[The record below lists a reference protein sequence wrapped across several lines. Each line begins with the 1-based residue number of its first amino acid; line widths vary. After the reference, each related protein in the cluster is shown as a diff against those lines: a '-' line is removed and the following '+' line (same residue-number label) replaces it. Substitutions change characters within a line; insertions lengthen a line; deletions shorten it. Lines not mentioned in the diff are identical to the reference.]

1 MSAGG
6 DIPDSVSNSISNSF
20 AIRLI
25 HWQRQHGRHHLPW
38 QNTRDAY
45 RVWLSEIMLQ
55 QTQVGTV
62 IPYYRRF
69 LQCFPNIQSLASA
82 SLDEVMAQW
91 SGLGYYSR
99 ARNLHKAAQRIGGE
113 YGGIFPE
120 EVDII
125 RQLPGI
131 GRSTAAAIAVFA
143 FGKRAAIL
151 DGNVKRIFSRCF
163 GIEGYP
169 GEKQVE
175 AQLWQ
180 KAEALLPK
188 RDESSIQHDIE
199 DYTQALMD
207 LGATLCTRAHPRCG
221 SCPLRLECIAFR
233 DNRVGSLPTPRPR
246 KILPEREAV
255 LLLVVAQGKIL
266 LEKRPS
272 TGIWGALWSL
282 PEMGMNENVI
292 EYCLRFGINVR
303 PMSQMEALTH
313 TFTHFRL
320 RIYPLI
326 LQVIS
331 RSPGHLAPEVL
342 SQSGNPCVWMMP
354 EDALKA
360 AIPSPVRKVLL
371 QYTSQTE
378 PLEILVIADN

>member
-1 MSAGG
+1 MNTGG
-6 DIPDSVSNSISNSF
+6 DISDSVSNSF

-25 HWQRQHGRHHLPW
+25 HWQRQYGRHHLPW

-69 LQCFPNIQSLASA
+69 LQRFPAMQNLAAA

-99 ARNLHKAAQRIGGE
+99 ARNLHKAAQRIVGE
-113 YGGIFPE
+113 HGGIFPE
-120 EVDII
+120 QVDVI

-151 DGNVKRIFSRCF
+151 DGNVKRIFSRYF

-169 GEKQVE
+169 GEKSVE
-175 AQLWQ
+175 MQLWQ
-180 KAEALLPK
+180 KAEALLPAK
-188 RDESSIQHDIE
+188 DENSIERDIE
-199 DYTQALMD
+199 AYTQALMD
-207 LGATLCTRAHPRCG
+207 LGATICTRAHPRCG

-233 DNRVGSLPTPRPR
+233 DNRVHRLPTPRPR
-246 KILPEREAV
+246 KVLPEREAA
-255 LLLVVAQGKIL
+255 LLLVVTQGKIL

-272 TGIWGALWSL
+272 AGVWGALWSL

-292 EYCLRFGINVR
+292 EYCMQFGINVR
-303 PMSQMEALTH
+303 PMSQMEAFIH

-320 RIYPLI
+320 RIHPLI

-331 RSPGHLAPEVL
+331 GSPDHLSPVAL
-342 SQSGNPCVWMMP
+342 SQSGNQWVWMMP

-378 PLEILVIADN
+378 PFEILAMADN

>member
-6 DIPDSVSNSISNSF
+6 DISDSISNFF

-69 LQCFPNIQSLASA
+69 LQCFPDMQSLASA

-99 ARNLHKAAQRIGGE
+99 ARNLHKAAQRIMSEHGGT
-113 YGGIFPE
+113 FPE
-120 EVDII
+120 QVEVI
-125 RQLPGI
+125 RQLPGV
-131 GRSTAAAIAVFA
+131 GRSTAAAIGVFA

-169 GEKQVE
+169 GEKHVE
-175 AQLWQ
+175 TQLWQ
-180 KAEALLPK
+180 IAEALLPK
-188 RDESSIQHDIE
+188 RDESPIERDIE

-207 LGATLCTRAHPRCG
+207 LGATICTRAHPRCG
-221 SCPLRLECIAFR
+221 SCPLRPECIAFR
-233 DNRVGSLPTPRPR
+233 DNCVGSLPTPRPR
-246 KILPEREAV
+246 KILPEREAA

-272 TGIWGALWSL
+272 AGIWGALWSL
-282 PEMGMNENVI
+282 PEMQVNENVI
-292 EYCLRFGINVR
+292 EYCMQLGINVR
-303 PMSQMEALTH
+303 LISRMEVFAH

-320 RIYPLI
+320 WIYPLI

-331 RSPGHLAPEVL
+331 RSPGHLSPEAL
-342 SQSGNPCVWMMP
+342 SQPGNQWVWMMP

-371 QYTSQTE
+371 QYTSQIE
-378 PLEILVIADN
+378 PLEILAMADN

>member
-1 MSAGG
+1 MNTGG
-6 DIPDSVSNSISNSF
+6 DISNSTWNSF

-25 HWQRQHGRHHLPW
+25 QWQRQHGRHHLPW

-45 RVWLSEIMLQ
+45 RIWLSEIMLQ

-69 LQCFPNIQSLASA
+69 LQCFPDMQSLASA

-99 ARNLHKAAQRIGGE
+99 ARNLHKAAHRIVGE

-120 EVDII
+120 EVDVI
-125 RQLPGI
+125 RQLPGV
-131 GRSTAAAIAVFA
+131 GRSTAAAIVVFA

-169 GEKQVE
+169 GEKHVE
-175 AQLWQ
+175 MQLWQ
-180 KAEALLPK
+180 IAEALLPK
-188 RDESSIQHDIE
+188 RDESSVERDIE

-207 LGATLCTRAHPRCG
+207 LGATVCTRAHPRCG

-233 DNRVGSLPTPRPR
+233 DNHIHRLPTPRPR
-246 KILPEREAV
+246 KVLPERETA
-255 LLLVVAQGKIL
+255 LLLMVAQGRIL
-266 LEKRPS
+266 LEKRPN

-282 PEMGMNENVI
+282 PEMQMNENVI
-292 EYCLRFGINVR
+292 EYCMRLGINVR
-303 PMSQMEALTH
+303 PISQMGAFTH

-320 RIYPLI
+320 RIHPLI
-326 LQVIS
+326 LRVIS
-331 RSPGHLAPEVL
+331 GSPGHLSPAALP
-342 SQSGNPCVWMMP
+342 QSGNQWVWMMP

-371 QYTSQTE
+371 QYASRTE
-378 PLEILVIADN
+378 FLEIPATADN

>member
-6 DIPDSVSNSISNSF
+6 NIPDSISNSISNSF

-25 HWQRQHGRHHLPW
+25 QWQREHGRHHLPW

-45 RVWLSEIMLQ
+45 LIWLSEIMLQ

-69 LQCFPNIQSLASA
+69 LQCFPDIQSLASV

-99 ARNLHKAAQRIGGE
+99 ARNLHKAAQRIVGE
-113 YGGIFPE
+113 YDGIFPE

-125 RQLPGI
+125 RQLPGV

-169 GEKQVE
+169 GEKSVE
-175 AQLWQ
+175 TQLWQ
-180 KAEALLPK
+180 KAEALLPAQ
-188 RDESSIQHDIE
+188 DENSIERDIE
-199 DYTQALMD
+199 TYTQALMD
-207 LGATLCTRAHPRCG
+207 LGATLCTRVHPRCG

-233 DNRVGSLPTPRPR
+233 DNRVHRLPTPRPR
-246 KILPEREAV
+246 KILPERETA
-255 LLLVVAQGKIL
+255 LLLMVAQGRIL
-266 LEKRPS
+266 LEKRPNR
-272 TGIWGALWSL
+272 GIWGALWSL
-282 PEMGMNENVI
+282 PEMRMNENVI
-292 EYCLRFGINVR
+292 EYCMRLGINVQ
-303 PMSQMEALTH
+303 PMSQMGAFTH

-326 LQVIS
+326 LQVIP
-331 RSPGHLAPEVL
+331 RPPDHWHQRFYHRPG
-342 SQSGNPCVWMMP
+342 
-354 EDALKA
+354 
-360 AIPSPVRKVLL
+360 IPVHG
-371 QYTSQTE
+371 
-378 PLEILVIADN
+378 

>member
-6 DIPDSVSNSISNSF
+6 NIPDSFVT
-20 AIRLI
+20 RLI
-25 HWQRQHGRHHLPW
+25 RWQREHGRHHLPW

-45 RVWLSEIMLQ
+45 RIWLSEIMLQ

-69 LQCFPNIQSLASA
+69 LQCFPDVQSLASA
-82 SLDEVMAQW
+82 SLDEVMVQW

-99 ARNLHKAAQRIGGE
+99 ARNLHKAAQRIMSEHSGA
-113 YGGIFPE
+113 FPE
-120 EVDII
+120 QVDVI

-151 DGNVKRIFSRCF
+151 DGNVKRILSRCF

-169 GEKQVE
+169 GEKHVE
-175 AQLWQ
+175 TQLWQ
-180 KAEALLPK
+180 IAEALLPAK
-188 RDESSIQHDIE
+188 DENSIERDIE

-221 SCPLRLECIAFR
+221 SCPLRLDCIAFR
-233 DNRVGSLPTPRPR
+233 DNRVHRLPTPRPR
-246 KILPEREAV
+246 KVLPERETA
-255 LLLVVAQGKIL
+255 LLLVVAQGQIL

-272 TGIWGALWSL
+272 AGIWGALWSL
-282 PEMGMNENVI
+282 PEMQMNENVI
-292 EYCLRFGINVR
+292 EYCMRFGINVR

-331 RSPGHLAPEVL
+331 RSPGHLASEAL
-342 SQSGNPCVWMMP
+342 SQSGNCCVWMMP

-378 PLEILVIADN
+378 PLEILAMVDN

>member
-6 DIPDSVSNSISNSF
+6 DMSDSIANSF
-20 AIRLI
+20 STRLI
-25 HWQRQHGRHHLPW
+25 RWQREHGRHHLPW

-45 RVWLSEIMLQ
+45 PIWLSEIMLQ

-62 IPYYRRF
+62 IPYYLRF
-69 LQCFPNIQSLASA
+69 LQCFPDIQSLASA
-82 SLDEVMAQW
+82 SLDEVMVQW

-99 ARNLHKAAQRIGGE
+99 ARNLHKAAQRIVGE
-113 YGGIFPE
+113 HGGIFPE
-120 EVDII
+120 EIDII

-151 DGNVKRIFSRCF
+151 DGNVKRILSRYF

-188 RDESSIQHDIE
+188 RDESPIERDIE

-207 LGATLCTRAHPRCG
+207 LGATICIRARPKCG

-233 DNRVGSLPTPRPR
+233 GNRLDSLPTPRPR
-246 KILPEREAV
+246 KILPERETA

-272 TGIWGALWSL
+272 AGIWGALWSL
-282 PEMGMNENVI
+282 PEMRMNENVI
-292 EYCLRFGINVR
+292 EYCLRFGINVQ
-303 PMSQMEALTH
+303 PMSQMEPFTH

-331 RSPGHLAPEVL
+331 GSLDHLSLQAL
-342 SQSGNPCVWMMP
+342 SELGNHCVWMMP
-354 EDALKA
+354 EDGLKA

-378 PLEILVIADN
+378 PLEILATADN

>member
-6 DIPDSVSNSISNSF
+6 DIPDSF
-20 AIRLI
+20 ATRLI
-25 HWQRQHGRHHLPW
+25 RWQRQHGRHHLPW

-62 IPYYRRF
+62 IPYYQRF
-69 LQCFPNIQSLASA
+69 LEHFPDIQRLASA
-82 SLDEVMAQW
+82 SLDGVMAQW

-99 ARNLHKAAQRIGGE
+99 ARNLHKAAQRIVREHGCA
-113 YGGIFPE
+113 FPG
-120 EVDII
+120 EVDLI
-125 RQLPGI
+125 RQLPGV

-163 GIEGYP
+163 GIEGYS
-169 GEKQVE
+169 GEKHVE
-175 AQLWQ
+175 TQLWQ
-180 KAEALLPK
+180 KAEALLPA
-188 RDESSIQHDIE
+188 RDENSSEREIG

-207 LGATLCTRAHPRCG
+207 LGATICTRAHPRCG
-221 SCPLRLECIAFR
+221 SCPLRLDCIAFR
-233 DNRVGSLPTPRPR
+233 DNSVGRLPTPRPR
-246 KILPEREAV
+246 KVLPEKETA
-255 LLLVVAQGKIL
+255 LLLVVAQEVAQGKIL

-272 TGIWGALWSL
+272 AGIWGALWSL
-282 PEMGMNENVI
+282 PEMPMNENVI
-292 EYCLRFGINVR
+292 EYCMRFGINVR
-303 PMSQMEALTH
+303 PISQMEAFTH

-331 RSPGHLAPEVL
+331 GSPGHLSHL
-342 SQSGNPCVWMMP
+342 SPQASPRAGNQRIWIMP

-378 PLEILVIADN
+378 PLELLAAANN

>member
-6 DIPDSVSNSISNSF
+6 NIPDSF
-20 AIRLI
+20 ATRLI
-25 HWQRQHGRHHLPW
+25 RWQREHGRHHLPW

-45 RVWLSEIMLQ
+45 RIWLSEIMLQ

-69 LQCFPNIQSLASA
+69 LQCFPDIQSLASA
-82 SLDEVMAQW
+82 SLDEVMVHW

-99 ARNLHKAAQRIGGE
+99 ARNLHKAAQRIMSEHSGA
-113 YGGIFPE
+113 FPE
-120 EVDII
+120 QVDVI

-151 DGNVKRIFSRCF
+151 DGNVKRILSRCF

-169 GEKQVE
+169 GEKHVE
-175 AQLWQ
+175 TQLWQ
-180 KAEALLPK
+180 IAEALLPAK
-188 RDESSIQHDIE
+188 DENSIERDIE

-207 LGATLCTRAHPRCG
+207 LGATICTRAHPRCG
-221 SCPLRLECIAFR
+221 SCPFRRDCIAFR
-233 DNRVGSLPTPRPR
+233 DNRVHRLPTPRPR
-246 KILPEREAV
+246 KVLPERETA
-255 LLLVVAQGKIL
+255 LLLVVAQGQIL

-272 TGIWGALWSL
+272 AGIWGALWSL
-282 PEMGMNENVI
+282 PEMQMNENVI
-292 EYCLRFGINVR
+292 EYCMRRLGINVR

-378 PLEILVIADN
+378 PLEILAMVDN

>member
-1 MSAGG
+1 M
-6 DIPDSVSNSISNSF
+6 DSVSNSISNSF
-20 AIRLI
+20 ATRLI
-25 HWQRQHGRHHLPW
+25 RWQREHGRHHLPW
-38 QNTRDAY
+38 QNLRDAY
-45 RVWLSEIMLQ
+45 PIWLSEIMLQ
-55 QTQVGTV
+55 QTQVETV

-69 LQCFPNIQSLASA
+69 LQCFPDIQSLASA
-82 SLDEVMAQW
+82 SLDEVMVQW

-99 ARNLHKAAQRIGGE
+99 ARNLHKAAQRIVGE
-113 YGGIFPE
+113 HGGIFPE

-151 DGNVKRIFSRCF
+151 DGNVKRVLSRCF

-188 RDESSIQHDIE
+188 RDESPIERDIE
-199 DYTQALMD
+199 AYTQALMD
-207 LGATLCTRAHPRCG
+207 LGATICIRARPKCG

-255 LLLVVAQGKIL
+255 LLLLVVAQGKIL

-272 TGIWGALWSL
+272 AGIWSALWSL
-282 PEMGMNENVI
+282 PEMQMNENVI

-303 PMSQMEALTH
+303 TMSQMEALTH

-320 RIYPLI
+320 RIHPLI

-331 RSPGHLAPEVL
+331 RSPDHLTPAALP
-342 SQSGNPCVWMMP
+342 QSGNQWVWMMP
-354 EDALKA
+354 GDALKA

-378 PLEILVIADN
+378 PLEILAAADN

>member
-1 MSAGG
+1 MNTGG
-6 DIPDSVSNSISNSF
+6 DIPDSVSDSF

-25 HWQRQHGRHHLPW
+25 QWQRQHGRHHLPW

-69 LQCFPNIQSLASA
+69 LQCFPDMQSLASA

-99 ARNLHKAAQRIGGE
+99 ARNLHKAARRIAGE
-113 YGGIFPE
+113 HGGIFPE
-120 EVDII
+120 EVDAIH
-125 RQLPGI
+125 QLPGV

-169 GEKQVE
+169 GEKSVE
-175 AQLWQ
+175 TQLWQ
-180 KAEALLPK
+180 KAEALLPVK
-188 RDESSIQHDIE
+188 DENSMECDIE
-199 DYTQALMD
+199 TYTQALMD

-246 KILPEREAV
+246 KILPEREVA
-255 LLLVVAQGKIL
+255 LLLVVAQGRIL
-266 LEKRPS
+266 LEKRPG

-282 PEMGMNENVI
+282 PEMQANENVI
-292 EYCLRFGINVR
+292 EYCMQLGINVR
-303 PMSQMEALTH
+303 PMSQMGAFTH

-320 RIYPLI
+320 RIHPLI

-331 RSPGHLAPEVL
+331 RSPDHLSPAALP
-342 SQSGNPCVWMMP
+342 QSGNQRIWMMP
-354 EDALKA
+354 GDALKA

-378 PLEILVIADN
+378 PHEIPAMADD